1 MCESCSIELTCCKI
15 ADPLTE
21 ISGKQHSG
29 RITGLYE
36 KVIKVKADVAA
47 VLDWTVQLIGINI
60 VFLASL
66 STTAETG
73 WLYPR
78 CRASIRTLNGP
89 LCGPGACWGP
99 ISRPRSVTDDGPGL

>member
-1 MCESCSIELTCCKI
+1 MSTVKGVRRTFILTLDRDRHHETLEMGTKRNRLCS
-15 ADPLTE
+15 A
-21 ISGKQHSG
+21 SF
-29 RITGLYE
+29 
-36 KVIKVKADVAA
+36 
-47 VLDWTVQLIGINI
+47 LIGINI

-73 WLYPR
+73 RLHPR